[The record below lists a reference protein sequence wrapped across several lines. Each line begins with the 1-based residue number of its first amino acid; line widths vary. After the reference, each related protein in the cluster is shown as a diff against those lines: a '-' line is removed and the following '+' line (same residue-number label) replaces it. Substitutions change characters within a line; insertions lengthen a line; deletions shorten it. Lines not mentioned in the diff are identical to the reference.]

1 VTRVAVIGAGA
12 MGRNHCRVYR
22 EMPGVELIGVADS
35 RLEAASAVAA
45 LCGTRPFD
53 DYRSMLSQ
61 MRPDAVSVVVP
72 TNLHFEVTLAAL
84 DAGCHVLV
92 EKPIASTFDEAEAMV
107 LAARRASK
115 ILAVG
120 HIERFNP
127 AVIELKR
134 RLDDG
139 QLGRAFQ
146 INARRLGP
154 FPARVRDVGVVIDL
168 ATHDLDIFRYVTG
181 SEAVRLYAE
190 AKREVHTSN
199 EDLLTGLVRFDN
211 GVVGVLEIN
220 WLTPTKIRELT
231 VTGERGMF
239 RVDYLTQDLYFYENA
254 DAGGTS
260 WDALS
265 VLRGVSEGA
274 MTRYQVARVE
284 PLLAE
289 LTAFLKAAAGEP
301 AAFVG
306 GEDGIAALR
315 LAHALIESSLK
326 AKPVEL
332 VKA

>member
-1 VTRVAVIGAGA
+1 MARFALNAVGTDRPGIVAAIAEVLASLGCNLEDSRMALLHGQFAVMLILEASDSRTGEEIEQSLAEVARNFDLLVAVRPLA
-12 MGRNHCRVYR
+12 
-22 EMPGVELIGVADS
+22 EELRSAEFAELV
-35 RLEAASAVAA
+35 AVAVHGA
-45 LCGTRPFD
+45 DHPGIVARIA
-53 DYRSMLSQ
+53 R
-61 MRPDAVSVVVP
+61 
-72 TNLHFEVTLAAL
+72 E
-84 DAGCHVLV
+84 
-92 EKPIASTFDEAEAMV
+92 IAS
-107 LAARRASK
+107 
-115 ILAVG
+115 
-120 HIERFNP
+120 
-127 AVIELKR
+127 
-134 RLDDG
+134 LDGD
-139 QLGRAFQ
+139 
-146 INARRLGP
+146 
-154 FPARVRDVGVVIDL
+154 VIDL